1 MNARLYDPALGRF
14 LSPDPYVQAPD
25 FSQSFNRYSY
35 CLNNPLRYV
44 DKNGEFWNLIIGG
57 LIGGIVNWATHGCQF
72 SWKGL
77 GYFGVGALAGALSA
91 GIGTGISSLLAGG
104 SFSAGFMGTA
114 AAKVAATSFLS
125 GAAMGGGAGAA
136 GGLISGMGNG
146 LLGGQNFGQSV
157 VSGLKDGLIGGLTGG
172 VLGGVVGGI
181 SAIRQGRDFW
191 DGFDY
196 QKNLDDMIAR
206 EGINNPNSKFLVAN
220 RKNARLVNETFNSNV
235 TKVSGNKI
243 YISPDGSSYSEYG
256 VNFGTQSKGNLTLI
270 SKQVIREKTIFGLAD
285 VVRHEGTHQ
294 LQILAGMTNVRSME
308 WGAYMTNI
316 LNPATHTTIQNTFNI
331 LVNDWGFN
339 SSTLMETIL
348 NLYPYGPIP

>member
-14 LSPDPYVQAPD
+14 LSPDPYVQTPD
-25 FSQSFNRYSY
+25 FSQSYNRYSY

-44 DKNGEFWNLIIGG
+44 DKNGEYWNLIIGG
-57 LIGGIVNWATHGCQF
+57 LIGGVVNWVAHGCEF

-172 VLGGVVGGI
+172 VLGGLAGGIDAVLDGRRFFDGATVKNEIFADVNVVGVAQKGRNNCLPASGESI
-181 SAIRQGRDFW
+181 NKSLGGSTTQETLRNSAGGNPDTDPLNVGKFW
-191 DGFDY
+191 KETF
-196 QKNLDDMIAR
+196 A
-206 EGINNPNSKFLVAN
+206 
-220 RKNARLVNETFNSNV
+220 NETKLKVDVGSIYDVVPTLKDGGRIAAILSKTIDGVGHSVVVKETFLQTV
-235 TKVSGNKI
+235 IKVSGRATSTVMYRI
-243 YISPDGSSYSEYG
+243 MD
-256 VNFGTQSKGNLTLI
+256 
-270 SKQVIREKTIFGLAD
+270 
-285 VVRHEGTHQ
+285 
-294 LQILAGMTNVRSME
+294 
-308 WGAYMTNI
+308 
-316 LNPATHTTIQNTFNI
+316 PATG
-331 LVNDWGFN
+331 GFRN
-339 SSTLMETIL
+339 VSIKDIMWTVFKVVK
-348 NLYPYGPIP
+348 